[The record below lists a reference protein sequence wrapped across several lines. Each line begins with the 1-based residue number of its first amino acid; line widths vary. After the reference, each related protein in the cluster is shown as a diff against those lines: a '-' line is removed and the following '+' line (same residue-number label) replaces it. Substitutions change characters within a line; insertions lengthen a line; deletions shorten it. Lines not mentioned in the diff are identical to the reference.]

1 MFWKFRNLSWQDPE
15 YQELSLVK
23 KTHSPPEGNPEWG
36 LRNFSLPSPPSPPIP
51 TPIPLPLCPGLHTWW
66 VVDFQ
71 SGIVRL
77 HIACPPWESTTH
89 QICSIVQPQHRP
101 QTLSLHCFIYCT
113 NTIITAITYT
123 KRNKTL
129 SISRPSQMNWPQC
142 SLFPSDHCRC
152 STPPHSAAPSTACQ
166 AGPHSSWGGVW
177 GSAFGWSHGRG

>member
-1 MFWKFRNLSWQDPE
+1 MGFKEFLPTFPSLSAHPHSHTSAPLSWAPH
-15 YQELSLVK
+15 LV
-23 KTHSPPEGNPEWG
+23 GCRFPEWD
-36 LRNFSLPSPPSPPIP
+36 SEAPHCLPS
-51 TPIPLPLCPGLHTWW
+51 
-66 VVDFQ
+66 
-71 SGIVRL
+71 
-77 HIACPPWESTTH
+77 WESTTH